1 MRTCDTIVNF
11 EMRKIEFQILIYIY
25 QIRNDY

>member
-1 MRTCDTIVNF
+1 MRTRDTIVNF

-25 QIRNDY
+25 IHNDY